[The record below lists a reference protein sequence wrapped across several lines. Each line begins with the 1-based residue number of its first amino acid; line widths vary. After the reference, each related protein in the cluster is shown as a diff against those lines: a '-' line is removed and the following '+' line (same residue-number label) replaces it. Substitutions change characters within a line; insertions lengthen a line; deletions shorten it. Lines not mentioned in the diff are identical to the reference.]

1 MTKSFILTQ
10 VFANP
15 SLWMISAFKLCSC
28 KRNYYK
34 SLFLIYIYL
43 YIHSSRKPSIIHST
57 YKQLLKLSL
66 ASQTLANISKASSS
80 RGLEKTITKVP
91 HVFLEKK
98 KISITSFNKSQ
109 LEKKNNPVL
118 SFLCPLNT
126 FGSARF

>member
-43 YIHSSRKPSIIHST
+43 YIHSSRKPSIIPST
-57 YKQLLKLSL
+57 YKQTLKTL
-66 ASQTLANISKASSS
+66 ASVTNTGQH
-80 RGLEKTITKVP
+80 LESFVITRSGKNNHKVP
-91 HVFLEKK
+91 RVFLEKK
-98 KISITSFNKSQ
+98 KSITSFNKSQ

>member
-80 RGLEKTITKVP
+80 RGLEKTNHKVP
-91 HVFLEKK
+91 RVFLEKK
-98 KISITSFNKSQ
+98 KSITSFNKSQ

-126 FGSARF
+126 FGSAPF